1 MSTSEIDSSPLPG
14 DAPMSPAAKGTATV
28 VAPVEAPPRPPRGG
42 LAGGLLKLAR
52 PKQWVKNVLVFAAP
66 LAAGRLDEGY
76 VLGHSAIM
84 FVLFCL
90 AASAIYYINDAFDVE
105 ADREHP
111 TKRNRP
117 IASGVVPVKLA
128 WVLGP
133 ILGVAAVVLGVL
145 LCNAGTALVLGLYVV
160 LNVAYCF
167 SFKHVVVLDLAMV
180 ASGFLFRAMAGGTA
194 SELPLSRWFLLTAG
208 FGSLFMVAGK
218 RYSEMVLMGEEAA
231 KTRASLANYSIT
243 YLRFVWQMAV
253 SVTLLTYS
261 LWAFQIPE
269 GDSTLAWHQLSLI
282 PFGFAFLRYAVYVD
296 AGTAGS
302 PEDVLLKDKVLVGLG
317 FAWLLTFVL
326 GVFHV

>member
-1 MSTSEIDSSPLPG
+1 LSTSEIDTPAIVSPPHPREG
-14 DAPMSPAAKGTATV
+14 SATAQPTR
-28 VAPVEAPPRPPRGG
+28 PRPPRGG
-42 LAGGLLKLAR
+42 LAGGLLRLAR

-66 LAAGRLDEGY
+66 LASGRIDEWY
-76 VLGHSAIM
+76 VVRQTGVVFL
-84 FVLFCL
+84 LFCL
-90 AASAIYYINDAFDVE
+90 AASAIYYINDAFDVD

-111 TKRNRP
+111 TKRYRA
-117 IASGVVPVKLA
+117 IASGIVPVKLA

-133 ILGVAAVVLGVL
+133 LLGATAVLLGVL
-145 LCNAGTALVLGLYVV
+145 LCNPGTALVLALYMV
-160 LNVAYCF
+160 LNIAYCF

-253 SVTLLTYS
+253 AVTLLTYS

-296 AGTAGS
+296 AGTAGA

-317 FAWLLTFVL
+317 FAWLLTFAL